1 MERQVEELTR
11 EKKEAHNT
19 IAELRQRFGSLQQD
33 LTTSEQVQKDFVRL
47 SQSLQVQLERIRD
60 AGSEVRW
67 QHEEDVD
74 ECPSCHL
81 QFTALKKKMKVSL
94 TNQYVIIFQH

>member
-1 MERQVEELTR
+1 MKMQVEELTR
-11 EKKEAHNT
+11 EKREANNT
-19 IAELRQRFGSLQQD
+19 IAELRQRLTSLQQD

-67 QHEEDVD
+67 EHEEDVT
-74 ECPSCHL
+74 ECPTCHL
-81 QFTALKKKMKVSL
+81 QFSTLKKKLKVSVTKL
-94 TNQYVIIFQH
+94 LLFFF